1 MASRD
6 GTRVKVN
13 KSGRIV
19 HPKRPRDHPIKV
31 EGLWVHGGTA
41 GADADWEH
49 VVEDVRSERITSV
62 SKR

>member
-1 MASRD
+1 M
-6 GTRVKVN
+6 KVN

-19 HPKRPRDHPIKV
+19 HPKRPRDHLIKV

-49 VVEDVRSERITSV
+49 VVEDVRSERIASV